1 MARDVLI
8 GQKFGRLTVIDFH
21 HKDKYNNLYWLCKC
35 DCGNET
41 VVRTGNLRTGHTV
54 SCGCYMRERSKELI
68 IKRSTTHGLGKCR
81 LNNIWNNM
89 KQRCYNEKSPDYQ
102 WYGSRGIAICNE
114 RKDDFKTFYDW
125 AMSNGYSDELS
136 IDRIDVNGNYEPSN
150 CRWATAKEQ
159 ANNRRA

>member
-8 GQKFGRLTVIDFH
+8 GQKFGRLTVIEFH

-41 VVRTGNLRTGHTV
+41 VVRAGNLRTGHTV

-102 WYGSRGIAICNE
+102 WYGAREITICNE
-114 RKDDFKTFYDW
+114 WKDDFKTF
-125 AMSNGYSDELS
+125 
-136 IDRIDVNGNYEPSN
+136 
-150 CRWATAKEQ
+150 
-159 ANNRRA
+159 